1 MANYFDNFL
10 LSGDCCCLK
19 GAMIVITFCCCR
31 CCGCGSHGDRCSP
44 NCNRI
49 IISISFFFYVFPFD
63 GRTGWMSSQSRRT
76 PEFCTAFYWR
86 NISKDRHVWART
98 RHSNIVTLFPRCHHI
113 YLLSPNW
120 GPILLTSTII
130 TIATT
135 SQTWSGLSKWN
146 TTHSWCLFSILAS
159 ILADIIHWPRFY
171 SYIIVAYALWLRHSL
186 FRMRPASTF
195 LCDVSVHVCHLM
207 NCDAG
212 MNDGG
217 DRVALNQTAVTMIS
231 APRLRVYWHV
241 DVNECWNTL
250 CHAAN
255 NTPSHRQHKNIV
267 EYCEWLAQCQC
278 FIHSTTP
285 LSYVFFFFPCMPLS
299 LSLALY
305 I

>member
-1 MANYFDNFL
+1 
-10 LSGDCCCLK
+10 
-19 GAMIVITFCCCR
+19 
-31 CCGCGSHGDRCSP
+31 
-44 NCNRI
+44 
-49 IISISFFFYVFPFD
+49 
-63 GRTGWMSSQSRRT
+63 MSSQSRRT

-195 LCDVSVHVCHLM
+195 LCDVSVQCTCVPLDELRCG
-207 NCDAG
+207 NEWRRRQGGAEP
-212 MNDGG
+212 DGG
-217 DRVALNQTAVTMIS
+217 NDDFRTQAAGILACRCEWVLKHPVPCGQQHAIASPAQKYCWILRVAGPVPMF
-231 APRLRVYWHV
+231 H
-241 DVNECWNTL
+241 TL
-250 CHAAN
+250 HNSTFICFFLLSMHA
-255 NTPSHRQHKNIV
+255 S
-267 EYCEWLAQCQC
+267 
-278 FIHSTTP
+278 
-285 LSYVFFFFPCMPLS
+285 LS
-299 LSLALY
+299 LSRY
-305 I
+305 IYK

>member
-113 YLLSPNW
+113 YLLSPHIANINYYYYCHDKPNVEW
-120 GPILLTSTII
+120 PFKMKHNSLLMFVFH
-130 TIATT
+130 
-135 SQTWSGLSKWN
+135 SGQ
-146 TTHSWCLFSILAS
+146 HSGWYYSLAPVLQLHYCRLCSMAAPQPFSNAPDEYVFMRRECTCVPLDELRCGNEWRRRQGGAEPDSGNDDLRTQAAGILACRCEWVLKHPVPCGQQHAIAS
-159 ILADIIHWPRFY
+159 PAQKYCWILR
-171 SYIIVAYALWLRHSL
+171 VAGPVPMFHTLHN
-186 FRMRPASTF
+186 STF
-195 LCDVSVHVCHLM
+195 ICFFLLSM
-207 NCDAG
+207 
-212 MNDGG
+212 
-217 DRVALNQTAVTMIS
+217 
-231 APRLRVYWHV
+231 
-241 DVNECWNTL
+241 
-250 CHAAN
+250 HA
-255 NTPSHRQHKNIV
+255 S
-267 EYCEWLAQCQC
+267 
-278 FIHSTTP
+278 
-285 LSYVFFFFPCMPLS
+285 LS
-299 LSLALY
+299 LSRY
-305 I
+305 IYK